1 MGTGCISLT
10 KNCIIFSNTIATTIS
25 LYLVDPFINAVSQ
38 EYYAR
43 EEREE
48 SLNSRGPSWRS
59 RSEKEISRARNT
71 EPARFSHKSAR
82 SRKRCK
88 RYIPRARGAKG
99 KRKGGERE
107 RCTKRITRSC

>member
-1 MGTGCISLT
+1 MDTGCICST

-48 SLNSRGPSWRS
+48 SLNSRPQLAI
-59 RSEKEISRARNT
+59 EIS
-71 EPARFSHKSAR
+71 
-82 SRKRCK
+82 
-88 RYIPRARGAKG
+88 
-99 KRKGGERE
+99 ERDIAS
-107 RCTKRITRSC
+107 T